1 MEGNVNNINNAMAN
15 IQNYFETTA
24 RRFEEAINLV
34 QAKDSGKL
42 SEAEKEM
49 YDKLKKDAVEAA
61 KELAEHLNEIMK
73 SMQKDLRFH
82 PFVDG
87 TDLAYVE
94 VINPATQEVIRQIP
108 PEQMIEALIRI
119 HNAIGL
125 IIDRYL

>member
-1 MEGNVNNINNAMAN
+1 MEGNVNNVNNAMTN

-24 RRFEEAINLV
+24 RRFEEAMNLV
-34 QAKDSGKL
+34 EAKDSDGL
-42 SEAEKEM
+42 SETEKKM
-49 YDKLKKDAVEAA
+49 YEQLKKDAVEAA
-61 KELAEHLNEIMK
+61 KELAEHLNKIMQ

-94 VINPATQEVIRQIP
+94 VINPSTQEVIRQIP
-108 PEQMIEALIRI
+108 PEQMIEALVRI